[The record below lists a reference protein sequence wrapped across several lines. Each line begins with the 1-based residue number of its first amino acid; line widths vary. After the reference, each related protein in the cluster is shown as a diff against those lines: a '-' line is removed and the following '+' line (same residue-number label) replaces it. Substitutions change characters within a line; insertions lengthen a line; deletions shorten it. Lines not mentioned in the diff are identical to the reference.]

1 MKKRSSPEDQLSDS
15 NNSVDSPHPKPVID
29 ISDSSDSE
37 EHKKPSLKKSTMK
50 TPLPKRKKGDESED
64 TSDESY
70 VEKPRKKTPPKKM
83 SSAKTSTAK
92 KPSKAPPAK
101 KTKLA
106 EKSHEEPMV
115 DSSNESSVAQ
125 TKKVTPPKKT
135 PSGKSSTVK
144 KPSKALMGLT
154 PDEQFALFMVQSSV
168 KPSLPAIRSFCTDP
182 DFKKKVASEY
192 EDVRKIGEK
201 LLKQIELM
209 NTLHGFNENACAAVK
224 KDHENTL
231 KAIASEMTQI
241 IASQEEALKSCQAEA
256 GSKEALVDEEGTGP
270 DWTGWHYTSRLS
282 QHQDRIPDF
291 YLPLF
296 SNADERKKMAPL
308 KKIQAFQK
316 QASKDIFSGIN
327 MFWPQDRIYEPV
339 STRAQEV
346 KFVKHMLRFEN
357 LCTKTKK
364 NKSYDD
370 IVYPF
375 DRRCDDSDDIASAV
389 NENDGPKQVNEIF
402 FDYHK
407 KTFLFRTMRRPMFHA
422 SFVNTRRLDFISV
435 RDYMA
440 ITVNCVQS
448 EPETTNMPYA
458 IISFIRPPLNKMKAF
473 PSCAKHTNGCGR
485 STEIG
490 DLVRIDGYETI
501 SVNKWLLCVAAKKI
515 VPSAANKKDSVDL
528 GCTVGYVKVIFILNI
543 ILL

>member
-1 MKKRSSPEDQLSDS
+1 MNHHLWHRLKRQL
-15 NNSVDSPHPKPVID
+15 P
-29 ISDSSDSE
+29 
-37 EHKKPSLKKSTMK
+37 T
-50 TPLPKRKKGDESED
+50 
-64 TSDESY
+64 
-70 VEKPRKKTPPKKM
+70 KKTPNE
-83 SSAKTSTAK
+83 
-92 KPSKAPPAK
+92 KA
-101 KTKLA
+101 
-106 EKSHEEPMV
+106 
-115 DSSNESSVAQ
+115 
-125 TKKVTPPKKT
+125 
-135 PSGKSSTVK
+135 STVK
-144 KPSKALMGLT
+144 KPSKAMGVT

-168 KPSLPAIRSFCTDP
+168 KPSLQAIRSFCTDP
-182 DFKKKVASEY
+182 DFKKKVGSEY
-192 EDVRKIGEK
+192 KDVREFGEK

-209 NTLHGFNENACAAVK
+209 NGSHGFSENACAAMK
-224 KDHENTL
+224 KDHEITL

-270 DWTGWHYTSRLS
+270 DWTGWHYTSHLN
-282 QHQDRIPDF
+282 QHLDRIPAF
-291 YLPLF
+291 YVPLF
-296 SNADERKKMAPL
+296 NNADERKKMAPL

-316 QASKDIFSGIN
+316 QASKDIVSGIN
-327 MFWPQDRIYEPV
+327 MLWPQDRTYEPV

-346 KFVKHMLRFEN
+346 KLEKHMLRFEN
-357 LCTKTKK
+357 LDTKTKR

-458 IISFIRPPLNKMKAF
+458 IISFIRPPNNKMKAF
-473 PSCAKHTNGCGR
+473 PSCAKHPNGCGR
-485 STEIG
+485 STKIG

-501 SVNKWLLCVAAKKI
+501 SVNNWLLCVAAKKI
-515 VPSAANKKDSVDL
+515 VPSAADKKDSVDL
-528 GCTVGYVKVIFILNI
+528 GCTVGYVKVIYSQYHLVVNRVAQVSEI
-543 ILL
+543 IEDTNPKSNTSNMGKGALVCAKAIFLDGKTREGWA